1 MEQEKKTV
9 SWLLSELQDFE
20 LEEAEAEI
28 LLHHLR
34 SKFERYDATLKALTG
49 MSYEEHVNESIK
61 AHKSPTIE
69 EIITGKEG
77 A

>member
-1 MEQEKKTV
+1 MEQEKKTKN
-9 SWLLSELQDFE
+9 WLISELEDLE
-20 LEEAEAEI
+20 LEAAEVEC
-28 LLHHLR
+28 LLYHLR

-49 MSYEEHVNESIK
+49 MSYEGHVNESIK

-69 EIITGKEG
+69 EMITGKEG